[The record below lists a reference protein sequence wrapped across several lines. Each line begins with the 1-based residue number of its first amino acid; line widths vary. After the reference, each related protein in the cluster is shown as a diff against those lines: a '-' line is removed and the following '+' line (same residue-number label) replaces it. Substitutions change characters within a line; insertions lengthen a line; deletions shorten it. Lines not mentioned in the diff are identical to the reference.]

1 MYTTSVG
8 GHNLTNAHLNI
19 SELDTSPTQLLDQS
33 CNTRDRSS
41 FRLDYGRSWRR
52 RRGCHPEIVCRPR
65 PCTGEREESVH
76 PSADRRGQTSCTLVF
91 PRSPCPQVCF
101 DNLVQKADM
110 LFRFIIYNNEY
121 RNIGIMNNYIVIR
134 ITIGHVADLLNEDD
148 SGDLQFKIPHGG
160 RIPNKFTV

>member
-1 MYTTSVG
+1 
-8 GHNLTNAHLNI
+8 
-19 SELDTSPTQLLDQS
+19 
-33 CNTRDRSS
+33 
-41 FRLDYGRSWRR
+41 
-52 RRGCHPEIVCRPR
+52 
-65 PCTGEREESVH
+65 
-76 PSADRRGQTSCTLVF
+76 
-91 PRSPCPQVCF
+91 
-101 DNLVQKADM
+101 M